1 MTAVPSTDANSGD
14 GPQRGRHR
22 RGGRGGRGG
31 ERFMV
36 PKAEFQSYYGRP
48 IIKEPVWEVPDVPGY
63 LFFGGLA
70 GASSVLAAG
79 AQLTS
84 RPGLARATKLAAL
97 GGISVST
104 VFLIHDL
111 GRPAR
116 FHHMLRVF
124 KLSSPM
130 SVGSWILS
138 AYGPMAGAA
147 AAADLAKLLPAGPSA
162 SRPLRAAAALARLAG
177 PPATAVAALLGPAVA
192 TYTAVLI
199 CDTSVPGWHAAHRE
213 MPYVFVGS
221 AASAAGG
228 FALLAAPPGQQE
240 PARRLAVLGSVAELT
255 ARQLLERH
263 LGEDLAEPYHQG
275 KSGRILKVAEVLTAA
290 GAAGAA
296 LTRRTRV
303 GSALSGVALLA
314 ASALTRYGV
323 FEAGLASARDPKYTV
338 VPQRQRAE
346 ARQQAQEQARNLDHA
361 RDPQTLGDRAGR
373 VYPDGKPDPG
383 QGGSSVAD
391 LRAW

>member
-1 MTAVPSTDANSGD
+1 
-14 GPQRGRHR
+14 
-22 RGGRGGRGG
+22 
-31 ERFMV
+31 MV
-36 PKAEFQSYYGRP
+36 PKAEFRSYYGRP

-79 AQLTS
+79 AQLTG
-84 RPGLARATKLAAL
+84 RPGLTRAAKLAAL
-97 GGISVST
+97 GGISIST

-147 AAADLAKLLPAGPSA
+147 AVTNLAGLLPSGGPAVSA
-162 SRPLRAAAALARLAG
+162 AKTAATVLG
-177 PPATAVAALLGPAVA
+177 PPATAAAAVLGPAVA
-192 TYTAVLI
+192 TYTAVLL
-199 CDTSVPGWHAAHRE
+199 CDTSVPAWHAAHRE
-213 MPYVFVGS
+213 MPYVFAGS

-228 FALLAAPPGQQE
+228 FGLLAAPLGEQG
-240 PARRLAVLGSVAELT
+240 PARRLAVIGSVAELA

-263 LGEDLAEPYHQG
+263 LGEDLVEPYHQG
-275 KSGRILKVAEVLTAA
+275 KSGRILKVAELLTAA

-296 LTRRTRV
+296 LTRRTRI
-303 GSALSGVALLA
+303 GSALSGVTLLA
-314 ASALTRYGV
+314 ASALTRYGI
-323 FEAGLASARDPKYTV
+323 FEAGMASARDPKYTV
-338 VPQRQRAE
+338 VPQRKRQQ
-346 ARQQAQEQARNLDHA
+346 ARQEQAQEQRQEQEQKQEQARA
-361 RDPQTLGDRAGR
+361 TG
-373 VYPDGKPDPG
+373 
-383 QGGSSVAD
+383 
-391 LRAW
+391 

>member
-1 MTAVPSTDANSGD
+1 RRAAPVTAEPPAPAAAPARGD
-14 GPQRGRHR
+14 RDRPGRGRYSR
-22 RGGRGGRGG
+22 RNRG

-79 AQLTS
+79 APLTS
-84 RPGLARATKLAAL
+84 RPGPARATKLAAL

-116 FHHMLRVF
+116 FHHMLRGF

-138 AYGPMAGAA
+138 AYGPIGGAV

-192 TYTAVLI
+192 T
-199 CDTSVPGWHAAHRE
+199 
-213 MPYVFVGS
+213 
-221 AASAAGG
+221 
-228 FALLAAPPGQQE
+228 
-240 PARRLAVLGSVAELT
+240 
-255 ARQLLERH
+255 
-263 LGEDLAEPYHQG
+263 
-275 KSGRILKVAEVLTAA
+275 
-290 GAAGAA
+290 
-296 LTRRTRV
+296 
-303 GSALSGVALLA
+303 
-314 ASALTRYGV
+314 
-323 FEAGLASARDPKYTV
+323 
-338 VPQRQRAE
+338 
-346 ARQQAQEQARNLDHA
+346 
-361 RDPQTLGDRAGR
+361 
-373 VYPDGKPDPG
+373 
-383 QGGSSVAD
+383 
-391 LRAW
+391 

>member
-1 MTAVPSTDANSGD
+1 
-14 GPQRGRHR
+14 
-22 RGGRGGRGG
+22 
-31 ERFMV
+31 MV

-79 AQLTS
+79 AQLTG
-84 RPGLARATKLAAL
+84 RPGLTRVAKLAGL

-138 AYGPMAGAA
+138 VYGPMAGAA
-147 AAADLAKLLPAGPSA
+147 AVADLAKLLPSGGPA
-162 SRPLRAAAALARLAG
+162 ATVATRAAALVG
-177 PPATAVAALLGPAVA
+177 PPATAVAAVLGPAVA

-199 CDTSVPGWHAAHRE
+199 CDTAVPGWHAAHRE

-228 FALLAAPPGQQE
+228 FALVAAPRSEQQ
-240 PARRLAVLGSVAELT
+240 PARRLAVLGSVAELA
-255 ARQLLERH
+255 ARQLLERR
-263 LGEDLAEPYHQG
+263 LGDLAEPYHQG
-275 KSGRILKVAEVLTAA
+275 KSGRLLKTAEILTAA

-296 LTRRTRV
+296 LTRRSRI
-303 GSALSGVALLA
+303 GSVLSGVALLA
-314 ASALTRYGV
+314 ASALTRYGI
-323 FEAGLASARDPKYTV
+323 FEAGMASARDPKYTV
-338 VPQRQRAE
+338 VPQRE
-346 ARQQAQEQARNLDHA
+346 RQQART
-361 RDPQTLGDRAGR
+361 R
-373 VYPDGKPDPG
+373 
-383 QGGSSVAD
+383 
-391 LRAW
+391 LR

>member
-1 MTAVPSTDANSGD
+1 MTTAPGTSATTGD
-14 GPQRGRHR
+14 GPQPGRHR
-22 RGGRGGRGG
+22 RGRRGGRGG

-79 AQLTS
+79 AQLTG
-84 RPGLARATKLAAL
+84 RPGLARVAKLAGL
-97 GGISVST
+97 GGISIST

-138 AYGPMAGAA
+138 VYGPLAGAA
-147 AAADLAKLLPAGPSA
+147 ALADLAKLLPAGPSA
-162 SRPLRAAAALARLAG
+162 PATTRVAAGAARLAG
-177 PPATAVAALLGPAVA
+177 PPATAAAALLGPAVA

-199 CDTSVPGWHAAHRE
+199 CDTSVPAWHSAHQE
-213 MPYVFVGS
+213 MPYVFAGS

-228 FALLAAPPGQQE
+228 LGLLAVPRDQQE
-240 PARRLAVLGSVAELT
+240 PARRMAIAGSVAELA
-255 ARQLLERH
+255 ARQVLERR
-263 LGEDLAEPYHQG
+263 LGDVAEPYHQG
-275 KSGRILKVAEVLTAA
+275 KAGRLLKAAEILTAA

-296 LTRRTRV
+296 LTRRSRI

-314 ASALTRYGV
+314 ASALTRYGI

-338 VPQRQRAE
+338 VPQRR
-346 ARQQAQEQARNLDHA
+346 RQQERKEQEQTPA
-361 RDPQTLGDRAGR
+361 TG
-373 VYPDGKPDPG
+373 
-383 QGGSSVAD
+383 
-391 LRAW
+391 

>member
-1 MTAVPSTDANSGD
+1 MTADPAGNGARPATATSPKGD
-14 GPQRGRHR
+14 GQRRGRHR

-36 PKAEFQSYYGRP
+36 PKAEFRSYYGLP
-48 IIKEPVWEVPDVPGY
+48 IIKEPVWEVPDVPSY

-79 AQLTS
+79 AHLTG
-84 RPGLARATKLAAL
+84 RPGLARVAKLAGL

-138 AYGPMAGAA
+138 AYGPLAGVA

-162 SRPLRAAAALARLAG
+162 SAATRAAAGVARVAG
-177 PPATAVAALLGPAVA
+177 PPATAAAALLGPAVA

-199 CDTSVPGWHAAHRE
+199 CDTSVPGWHAAHQE

-228 FALLAAPPGQQE
+228 FGLLAAPRAEQE
-240 PARRLAVLGSVAELT
+240 PARRLAVLGSVAELA
-255 ARQLLERH
+255 ARQVLERR
-263 LGEDLAEPYHQG
+263 LGDLAEPYHQG
-275 KSGRILKVAEVLTAA
+275 KSGRILKAAEILTMA

-296 LTRRTRV
+296 LTRRRRV

-314 ASALTRYGV
+314 ASALTRYGI

-338 VPQRQRAE
+338 VPQRRRLQSQPEQRP
-346 ARQQAQEQARNLDHA
+346 EQ
-361 RDPQTLGDRAGR
+361 PQPSG
-373 VYPDGKPDPG
+373 
-383 QGGSSVAD
+383 
-391 LRAW
+391 

>member
-1 MTAVPSTDANSGD
+1 
-14 GPQRGRHR
+14 
-22 RGGRGGRGG
+22 
-31 ERFMV
+31 MV

-79 AQLTS
+79 AQLTG
-84 RPGLARATKLAAL
+84 RPGLTRVAKLAGL

-147 AAADLAKLLPAGPSA
+147 AVADLAKLLPSTGPSTTLA
-162 SRPLRAAAALARLAG
+162 TRAAALAG
-177 PPATAVAALLGPAVA
+177 PPATAVAAVLGPAVA

-199 CDTSVPGWHAAHRE
+199 CDTAVPGWHAAHRE

-228 FALLAAPPGQQE
+228 LGLVAAPRAEQG
-240 PARRLAVLGSVAELT
+240 PARRLAVLGSVAELA
-255 ARQLLERH
+255 ARQLLERR
-263 LGEDLAEPYHQG
+263 LGDLAEPYHQG
-275 KSGRILKVAEVLTAA
+275 KSGRLLKTAEILTAA

-296 LTRRTRV
+296 LTRRTRI
-303 GSALSGVALLA
+303 GSALSGLTLLA
-314 ASALTRYGV
+314 ASALTRYGI
-323 FEAGLASARDPKYTV
+323 FEAGMASARDPKYTV
-338 VPQRQRAE
+338 VPQRE
-346 ARQQAQEQARNLDHA
+346 RQQART
-361 RDPQTLGDRAGR
+361 R
-373 VYPDGKPDPG
+373 
-383 QGGSSVAD
+383 
-391 LRAW
+391 LR